1 MRPLLLA
8 PYVLLLAAPA
18 AALAPYAYK
27 PLPVGSVTPKGW
39 LLKQLTLQAEGLSG
53 HLAQFWNDVMNS
65 VWIGGSGDG
74 GLHERTPYWLNGVVP
89 LAFLLRNAGVEQL
102 DPVLGIYKVGLR
114 RLRASRSSPHPPLWL
129 GAVVRL
135 GWVWGLGLELGLG
148 CP

>member
-1 MRPLLLA
+1 MLVSTRVLLC
-8 PYVLLLAAPA
+8 PLLLAAPA

-53 HLAQFWNDVMNS
+53 HLAQFWNDVLNS
-65 VWIGGSGDG
+65 VWKGGSGDG

-102 DPVLGIYKVGLR
+102 DPVLGIYKVW
-114 RLRASRSSPHPPLWL
+114 A
-129 GAVVRL
+129 A
-135 GWVWGLGLELGLG
+135 
-148 CP
+148 

>member
-74 GLHERTPYWLNGVVP
+74 GLLHGAAGTAAREAGAQRANEGGAQEATAGANEGGNSTRW
-89 LAFLLRNAGVEQL
+89 LLRHLEVTPG
-102 DPVLGIYKVGLR
+102 DPGAPATGPTEVLYSVPA
-114 RLRASRSSPHPPLWL
+114 RLPL
-129 GAVVRL
+129 GT
-135 GWVWGLGLELGLG
+135 
-148 CP
+148 